1 VSLVLAFDTA
11 THVATVALVD
21 GETALA
27 ERTTRAFRVLADA
40 DEMLSAA
47 GAGPTDVSRL
57 VVGTGP
63 GSFTG
68 TRLGLALA
76 RGFVLA
82 RGVPAAGVSTLD
94 ALAAGTPGA
103 LPVIDAGR
111 REVFTT
117 VGGEACAI
125 APSELE
131 VAGVTCVGDGALR
144 YRTTLEALGAQVP
157 TDASQEHV
165 PHARLHVRLATEFGD
180 ADALLPV
187 YVRPPDA
194 KVRA

>member
-21 GETALA
+21 GQTVLG

-40 DEMLSAA
+40 DDLLVAA
-47 GAGPTDVSRL
+47 GAAPGEVAKL

-76 RGFVLA
+76 RGFALA
-82 RGVPAAGVSTLD
+82 REVPVAGVSTLD
-94 ALAAGTPGA
+94 ALESGA
-103 LPVIDAGR
+103 TCGLPVIDAGR
-111 REVFTT
+111 REVFTKIA
-117 VGGEACAI
+117 GEARAL
-125 APSELE
+125 APSTLD

-144 YRTTLEALGAQVP
+144 YRTTLEGLGALVP
-157 TDASQEHV
+157 PDESPEHV
-165 PHARLHVRLATEFGD
+165 PHARLHARLAKGFGP
-180 ADALLPV
+180 ATAVEPV

>member
-21 GETALA
+21 GDTALG

-40 DEMLSAA
+40 DELLAA
-47 GAGPTDVSRL
+47 ADATPHDISKV

-76 RGFVLA
+76 RGFALA
-82 RGVPAAGVSTLD
+82 RDLPVAGVSTLD
-94 ALAAGTPGA
+94 ALEAGAPGA
-103 LPVIDAGR
+103 LAVIDAGR
-111 REVFTT
+111 REVFAR
-117 VGGEACAI
+117 VGGEARALP
-125 APSELE
+125 ASELDA
-131 VAGVTCVGDGALR
+131 AGVQCVGDGALR
-144 YRTTLEALGAQVP
+144 YRTTLEALGAHVP
-157 TDASQEHV
+157 PDESPEHV
-165 PHARLHVRLATEFGD
+165 PHARLHAMLATEFGP
-180 ADALLPV
+180 AAAVEPV

-194 KVRA
+194 KVPA